1 LTGHSAE
8 NTIGKISIQ
17 EIYNI
22 PEMARK
28 IKEQFFSE
36 DFGGSGSLD
45 GVEVTVKG
53 PEGEKVPIRLSKES
67 D

>member
-1 LTGHSAE
+1 M
-8 NTIGKISIQ
+8 SIQ
-17 EIYNI
+17 EIYDI

-45 GVEVTVKG
+45 GVEVTVKSS
-53 PEGEKVPIRLSKES
+53 EGEKVPIRLSKES